1 MYSHTKAKLDTTPCL
16 NLLRLK
22 PMSAKNKLPRYKG
35 IDTQIVVIDAWYK
48 LYKVAT
54 KDTRETVKTMMQGN
68 YKKPLS

>member
-1 MYSHTKAKLDTTPCL
+1 
-16 NLLRLK
+16 
-22 PMSAKNKLPRYKG
+22 
-35 IDTQIVVIDAWYK
+35 